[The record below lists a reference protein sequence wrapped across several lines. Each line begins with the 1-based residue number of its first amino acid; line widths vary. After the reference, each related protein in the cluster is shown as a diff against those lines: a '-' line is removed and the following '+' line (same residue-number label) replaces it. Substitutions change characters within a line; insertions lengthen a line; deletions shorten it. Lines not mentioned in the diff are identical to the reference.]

1 MNINKQIKTSLA
13 VGTLVAF
20 ALMGSTALAQDVT
33 ESERATTDDLMR
45 AASERLDDEVEDE
58 EEREVHS
65 ALEDSADVS
74 LEDYEQQER
83 GLTPEELDQLQRD
96 LQAQNE
102 DMINQLRDIIA
113 GSPHDPQRP
122 EWMFQQA
129 ELMWELRHME
139 YLRER
144 NDYNACLDA
153 AFEGTIEEDECDEP
167 EPDYHEPREIYEAIL
182 QEFPDYNRLDE
193 VIFRLGRGLLD
204 ADEGPRAVEYLNR
217 LVSNYPNS
225 QYIAD
230 AYLSLGDYF
239 FEEHMTGAAKD
250 NYTSVL
256 DYDEYRNYDYAL
268 YQLGWTNYN
277 MGEYRDSAD
286 RFKEVIGRSE
296 GHASWG
302 LLADRAANDLML
314 PLANLPDGWLEAREY
329 FIEIRDIE
337 FAYQQLEQMAG
348 HLETQ
353 GMDDQAIAVYDW
365 FLDERPNA
373 AGVPDWMDAITRS
386 LREVD
391 FDAYEQRVVEY
402 VDYLHPDGT
411 WYRHNTDEEE
421 ALDFAERFVERN
433 LSRLGTH
440 HHRRAQESGEQ
451 AQYAQAAEYYQQF
464 IDRFPDH
471 HISFDMTFFLGEI
484 YLHSLERYDEAA
496 EQYQLVVDLYRAD
509 NVPEGAD
516 EEEVEAFVRDAAYNV
531 VVSYNHLVRAH
542 HPESVLVDM
551 AERAG
556 EDPELT
562 TAGIDEVTDE
572 EGDPE
577 PVEREDLLQWEEG
590 FVRASDQFSEMYPA
604 DDITPTVDYVAAEIY
619 RDRGH
624 YDNCIPRYES
634 IIENAPEHTYASFA
648 GNSLLEANYRLEQW
662 DEVERWARHL
672 KEHEIFDVTP
682 RESLTSAIAY
692 AINQRAINLEAA
704 DQHEEASSELLRLAE
719 EFPDSDLAPGA
730 LFNAAAIYEMG
741 DEVTR
746 AVEIYNRV
754 VDDYPDASQVPEALN
769 VLGLIHEARTD
780 FDRAATYFARLGEE
794 AYRDAEEAADA
805 VLNAAVL
812 REAMEQWDEAISTYE
827 DYLNFFDDRID
838 DQQEIEYHLAF
849 LEQDRQEYELSRTRL
864 ESYLEDYEGQIEPV
878 EQVEIYLELGLLA
891 ERLQPDGWE
900 ELADEYFTQT
910 IDIWRDEQLWEQE
923 YGEDAQATRRAM
935 RHEPAQARFHQAE
948 VVFRKFQEVELAFP
962 PDNLA
967 EKAQEK
973 AGYQQEAEQMF
984 REIIEMGSP
993 RWVAASSFRIGQSY
1007 RDFAEALFNLP
1018 IPDDVPPERE
1028 FEYQLSVDE
1037 LALPLQEQALNAFNQ
1052 ALNLALQ
1059 YEAYNEWSSRSAAE
1073 ISDLESAAFPIT
1085 GQDGVEVEHNRV
1097 EFFSPSPV
1105 TDMGVVRQR
1114 GALRWER
1121 LKPEP
1126 PEPGMD
1132 PDMEPGEQPEEQAD
1146 EAAPQASA
1154 IGWTP

>member
-1 MNINKQIKTSLA
+1 MKSNRQMKASIVAL
-13 VGTLVAF
+13 TLVAVAF
-20 ALMGSTALAQDVT
+20 YGATAMAQDVT
-33 ESERATTDDLMR
+33 GSERATTDDLMD
-45 AASERLDDEVEDE
+45 AASARLGDEVDDE

-65 ALEDSADVS
+65 DLEESTDVTLEDV
-74 LEDYEQQER
+74 EQEER

-96 LQAQNE
+96 LQSQNE

-113 GSPHDPQRP
+113 GSPHADQRP
-122 EWMFQQA
+122 EWMFQKA

-167 EPDYHEPREIYEAIL
+167 EPDYIEPREIYEAIL
-182 QEFPDYNRLDE
+182 QEFPDYGRLDE

-217 LVSNYPNS
+217 LVSEYPNS
-225 QYIAD
+225 QYIPD

-250 NYTSVL
+250 NYVSVL
-256 DYDEYRNYDYAL
+256 ENEGYRNYDYAL

-286 RFKEVIGRSE
+286 RFKQVVGRSE
-296 GHASWG
+296 GDSAWG

-314 PLANLPDGWLEAREY
+314 PLANLPDGWIEARE
-329 FIEIRDIE
+329 FFVEIRDIE
-337 FAYQQLEQMAG
+337 FAYSQLEQMAG
-348 HLETQ
+348 HLEMQ

-365 FLDERPNA
+365 FLEERPDA
-373 AGVPDWMDAITRS
+373 AGVPNWMDAIARS
-386 LREVD
+386 LRELD
-391 FDAYEQRVVEY
+391 FDAYEGRVVEFI
-402 VDYLHPDGT
+402 DYLHPDGT
-411 WYRHNTDEEE
+411 WTRQNSEEE
-421 ALDFAERFVERN
+421 DALRMAERFVERN

-440 HHRRAQESGEQ
+440 HHRRAQDSGEQ

-464 IDRFPDH
+464 IDLFPDH

-496 EQYQLVVDLYRAD
+496 EQYQLVVDLYQAD

-516 EEEVEAFVRDAAYNV
+516 EEEVAAFVRDASYNV
-531 VVSYNHLVRAH
+531 VVSYNHLVREH

-572 EGDPE
+572 DGDPE
-577 PVEREDLLQWEEG
+577 PVVRQDLLQWEEG
-590 FVRASDQFSEMYPA
+590 FVRASDQFSEMYPN

-648 GNSLLEANYRLEQW
+648 GNSLLEANYRLEEW

-672 KEHEIFDVTP
+672 KEREIFDVTP

-692 AINQRAINLEAA
+692 AINQRAIELEAA
-704 DQHEEASSELLRLAE
+704 DQHDEAASELLRLAE

-730 LFNAAAIYEMG
+730 LFNAAVIYEMG

-794 AYRDAEEAADA
+794 DYRDAEEAADA

-812 REAMEQWDEAISTYE
+812 REAMEQWDEAIATYE
-827 DYLNFFDDRID
+827 DYLHYFEDRID
-838 DQQEIEYHLAF
+838 DQQEIEYHLAY
-849 LEQDRQEYELSRTRL
+849 LEQDRDEWTASQARFER
-864 ESYLEDYEGQIEPV
+864 YLEDYEGAIPPV

-891 ERLQPDGWE
+891 ERLQPQGWE
-900 ELADEYFTQT
+900 ETADEYFTRT
-910 IDIWRDEQLWEQE
+910 IEIWRDEEVWEGE
-923 YGEDAQATRRAM
+923 YGEEASAMRRAM
-935 RHEPAQARFHQAE
+935 RHQPAQARFHQAE
-948 VVFRKFQEVELAFP
+948 VVFRKFQAVELAFP
-962 PDNLA
+962 PENLA

-973 AGYQQEAEQMF
+973 AGYQQEAEGMF
-984 REIIEMGSP
+984 YEIIEMGSP
-993 RWVAASSFRIGQSY
+993 KWVAASSFRIGQSY

-1018 IPDDVPPERE
+1018 IPDDVPPELE
-1028 FEYQLSVDE
+1028 FEYELSVDE
-1037 LALPLQEQALNAFNQ
+1037 LALPLQEQALDAFNQ

-1085 GQDGVEVEHNRV
+1085 GQDGVNVEHNRV
-1097 EFFSPSPV
+1097 EFFSPNPV
-1105 TDMGVVRQR
+1105 TEMSVVRER
-1114 GALRWER
+1114 GAERWER
-1121 LKPEP
+1121 LKPE
-1126 PEPGMD
+1126 EPD
-1132 PDMEPGEQPEEQAD
+1132 PAEGLEPGEEPPEQAD
-1146 EAAPQASA
+1146 EAASQAEAASE
-1154 IGWTP
+1154 